1 VTELPPHVEQQLA
14 DMNEADFD
22 ALLARV
28 RPPEESTDPRE
39 RAAAALRR
47 HRGADRTKRAT
58 PEEAADAMRRW
69 RSGNE

>member
-1 VTELPPHVEQQLA
+1 MTELPPDIEQLLA
-14 DMNEADFD
+14 DMDEAEFD
-22 ALLARV
+22 SLLARV
-28 RPPEESTDPRE
+28 RPPEEPTDPRE

-47 HRGADRTKRAT
+47 HRGADRTTRAT